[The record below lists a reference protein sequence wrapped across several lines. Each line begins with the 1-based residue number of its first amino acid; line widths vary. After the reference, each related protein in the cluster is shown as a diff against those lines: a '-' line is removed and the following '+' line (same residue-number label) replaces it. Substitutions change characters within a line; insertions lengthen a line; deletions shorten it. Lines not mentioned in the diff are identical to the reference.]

1 MIPLI
6 KPDISFDAVAED
18 LRAILESGQLT
29 SGRYVAAFE
38 TAIRDYVGCATAVST
53 TSATTAMH
61 MVLAAMDIGPGD
73 EVLVSDFTFP
83 ATGNVVVQVGAT
95 PVLVDSRPGQFD
107 MNPDD
112 LAAKITAHSRAII
125 VVHPFG
131 QPAAMAQI
139 NGIAAEHNLKVIEDA
154 ACALGTHI
162 ADGTRC
168 GAASD
173 AGCFSFHPR
182 KLLTTGEGGM
192 IVTSDP
198 ALAERLA
205 ILRNHG
211 GQRARVG
218 MTFAEHGFNYRMSE
232 IQACLGLEQIGRF
245 DAILDERRRV
255 ARLYLD
261 RLTDLNAVVVPL
273 SGTVEQCS
281 FQSFVI
287 LLDDG
292 IDRDAV
298 SERMRALGVETT
310 LGTYAMHR
318 HKAFARFGHAPGDL
332 PHADRAE
339 RQSLTLPLLL
349 DMDDETVDLVVE
361 MLRKALQQND

>member
-6 KPDISFDAVAED
+6 KPDISFDEVADDVRE
-18 LRAILESGQLT
+18 ILESGQLT
-29 SGRYVAAFE
+29 GGRYVAAFE

-107 MNPDD
+107 MDPDD
-112 LAAKITAHSRAII
+112 LAAKITAQSRAII

-139 NGIAAEHNLKVIEDA
+139 NNIAAEHDLRVIEDA
-154 ACALGTHI
+154 ACALGTQLP
-162 ADGTRC
+162 DGTRC
-168 GAASD
+168 GGASD

-192 IVTSDP
+192 IVTDDTT
-198 ALAERLA
+198 LAERLA
-205 ILRNHG
+205 VLRNHG
-211 GQRARVG
+211 GQRTRVG
-218 MTFAEHGFNYRMSE
+218 MTFIENGFNYRMSE
-232 IQACLGLEQIGRF
+232 IQACLGRMQIGRF
-245 DAILDERRRV
+245 DAVLDERRRV
-255 ARLYLD
+255 AHLYLE
-261 RLTDLNAVVVPL
+261 RLADLNAAIVPL
-273 SGTVEQCS
+273 SGTAEQCS

-287 LLDDG
+287 LLEDG
-292 IDRDAV
+292 VDRDAV

-318 HKAFARFGHAPGDL
+318 HEAFARFGYAPGDL
-332 PHADRAE
+332 PHSNRAE
-339 RQSLTLPLLL
+339 KQSLTLPLLS
-349 DMDDETVDLVVE
+349 DMDDETVDLVIDC
-361 MLRKALQQND
+361 LKTALH